1 MIRAQRP
8 DSRLLTPASATD
20 DSPASLLGAGP
31 LYAGQSV
38 ARMTD
43 VRPAAEL
50 VAALT
55 P

>member
-1 MIRAQRP
+1 MRSGRT
-8 DSRLLTPASATD
+8 SRLLSPTPATD
-20 DSPASLLGAGP
+20 DGLATLVEAGP
-31 LYAGQSV
+31 LYAGQTV
-38 ARMTD
+38 ARIHD

>member
-1 MIRAQRP
+1 M
-8 DSRLLTPASATD
+8 LLDVRQLEAPVVQA
-20 DSPASLLGAGP
+20 ASLVDSAP
-31 LYAGQSV
+31 LYAGVGV
-38 ARMTD
+38 ARIVD